1 MNIFDHIKNI
11 TTNKGPYLGDEG
23 WNNWMINRYLSMDQD
38 YVEVVNIVQKN
49 TWQMKGEYLYN
60 LYKDLIPKQ
69 YKFLKYIKPT
79 KKVEYNQEEV
89 DAVSTYFEVSKKQ
102 AKEYISIAY
111 IKVDSLAVNYD
122 FAQEMHDSFV
132 KQQEAFTKEY
142 GEKRSRFESQAAD
155 FQEKLQRGGFL
166 SQERAMQERDR
177 LMGEEQQITKLDQEL
192 STKLAQIQADN
203 NKQLLDSIMNYVK
216 IYNKDKKFKYI
227 FNSAEILVGDEAYN
241 ITKEI
246 LVGLNARYSK
256 SRLK

>member
-1 MNIFDHIKNI
+1 VA
-11 TTNKGPYLGDEG
+11 
-23 WNNWMINRYLSMDQD
+23 INFYFWQNFIDTEYM
-38 YVEVVNIVQKN
+38 KN
-49 TWQMKGEYLYN
+49 TSIALFSVLFLLVIGLYVIHFSGGKSRVSGKSSAGDGGENSELG
-60 LYKDLIPKQ
+60 
-69 YKFLKYIKPT
+69 
-79 KKVEYNQEEV
+79 
-89 DAVSTYFEVSKKQ
+89 
-102 AKEYISIAY
+102 IAY

-122 FAQEMHDSFV
+122 FAQEMHDGFV

-142 GEKRSRFESQAAD
+142 GEKRSRFESQAAA
-155 FQEKLQRGGFL
+155 FQEKVQRGGFL

-216 IYNKDKKFKYI
+216 VYNKDKKYKYI
-227 FNSAEILVGDEAYN
+227 FNSAEILVGDEASN

>member
-102 AKEYISIAY
+102 AKEYI
-111 IKVDSLAVNYD
+111 DMLP
-122 FAQEMHDSFV
+122 
-132 KQQEAFTKEY
+132 KE
-142 GEKRSRFESQAAD
+142 ELEEITSQIN
-155 FQEKLQRGGFL
+155 G
-166 SQERAMQERDR
+166 
-177 LMGEEQQITKLDQEL
+177 I
-192 STKLAQIQADN
+192 
-203 NKQLLDSIMNYVK
+203 
-216 IYNKDKKFKYI
+216 
-227 FNSAEILVGDEAYN
+227 
-241 ITKEI
+241 
-246 LVGLNARYSK
+246 
-256 SRLK
+256 